1 MRDRTWSNGV
11 YMAEFDSAPA
21 LTRAMRVFAA
31 KGYTLLE
38 TYSPVPMSYD
48 LKRSR
53 SRLPVMVFIAGLLGG
68 VVSYAIQWYANVYAY
83 PLDIGGRPAHAIPAF
98 IIPTFEGTIFA
109 AAIAAFVGFF
119 VIARL
124 PHPWHPV
131 FEIEGFERAT
141 IDRYWL
147 AVDASDGRA
156 EPDLTPREL
165 HALSPLRVV
174 RLERQA

>member
-83 PLDIGGRPAHAIPAF
+83 PLDIGGRPTRQRPASTDRSSRARTLRSRIPDARD
-98 IIPTFEGTIFA
+98 A
-109 AAIAAFVGFF
+109 AGV
-119 VIARL
+119 
-124 PHPWHPV
+124 
-131 FEIEGFERAT
+131 
-141 IDRYWL
+141 
-147 AVDASDGRA
+147 
-156 EPDLTPREL
+156 
-165 HALSPLRVV
+165 
-174 RLERQA
+174 Q

>member
-53 SRLPVMVFIAGLLGG
+53 SRLPVIVFIAGVFGG
-68 VVSYAIQWYANVYAY
+68 IVSYAIQWYANVYAY

-109 AAIAAFVGFF
+109 AAIAAFIGFF
-119 VIARL
+119 VLAWYTR
-124 PHPWHPV
+124 HRRSTSGTGSGSSSS
-131 FEIEGFERAT
+131 GFSSS
-141 IDRYWL
+141 
-147 AVDASDGRA
+147 SDDSFSRF
-156 EPDLTPREL
+156 L
-165 HALSPLRVV
+165 
-174 RLERQA
+174 